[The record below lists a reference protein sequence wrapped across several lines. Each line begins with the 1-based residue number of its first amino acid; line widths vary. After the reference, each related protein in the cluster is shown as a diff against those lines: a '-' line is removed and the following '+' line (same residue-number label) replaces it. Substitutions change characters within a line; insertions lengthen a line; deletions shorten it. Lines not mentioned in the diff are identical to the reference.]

1 MNILTLKYN
10 LDWRGVKPL
19 AEKLVKIPTQDMLEV
34 NASTSYLNPLQKLNK
49 LPELKEY
56 FDFITTKVQDFVGK
70 DKTIMIERAWF
81 SKYDKD
87 GHIVPHTHPSST
99 AVACLYIEFP
109 SMDLKYN
116 LDQLQNAHNFYF
128 TKNSFLY
135 HLSKLGL
142 DCLEHGVA
150 SKIHQ
155 YGIFKNEKIKP
166 YNQNIDEYKKI
177 IKMHRNFCY
186 NFYFSYLL
194 NLYLRKFIKK
204 IIGKNLTT
212 FIKSCLKKIR
222 K

>member
-19 AEKLVKIPTQDMLEV
+19 AEKLVNIPTQDMLEV

-56 FDFITTKVQDFVGK
+56 FDFITNKVQDFVGK

-109 SMDLKYN
+109 SNAGNLEFKVFDMWQELKISQGDLVIFP
-116 LDQLQNAHNFYF
+116 AHMMHRSQPNKSGKERWTLTTNF
-128 TKNSFLY
+128 TKKRL
-135 HLSKLGL
+135 
-142 DCLEHGVA
+142 
-150 SKIHQ
+150 I
-155 YGIFKNEKIKP
+155 
-166 YNQNIDEYKKI
+166 
-177 IKMHRNFCY
+177 
-186 NFYFSYLL
+186 
-194 NLYLRKFIKK
+194 
-204 IIGKNLTT
+204 
-212 FIKSCLKKIR
+212 
-222 K
+222 